1 MAEHQYD
8 LEHVPWRRMTIHGE
22 ANDIDRAVAYT
33 SELLEV
39 IGHERDT
46 QCESWKTIER
56 ENERET
62 RAIRGKLIPERDDEN
77 TWKL

>member
-46 QCESWKTIER
+46 QCES
-56 ENERET
+56 
-62 RAIRGKLIPERDDEN
+62 
-77 TWKL
+77 